1 MLSNVEIRDGQLVFW
16 DHNGRQVLE
25 LPLPMLGMLGSFDL
39 GKCATEILTFLLA
52 HDDYKATFPLQ
63 LAATAAKMAKK
74 IRDVLLEEFEH
85 EDKPAD
91 G

>member
-25 LPLPMLGMLGSFDL
+25 LPLPMLGSFDP
-39 GKCATEILTFLLA
+39 GKCATEILTSLMA
-52 HDDYKATFPLQ
+52 HGDYKTVSPMD
-63 LAATAAKMAKK
+63 LAEMAAKMAKK
-74 IRDVLLEEFEH
+74 IRDVFQEEFEH